1 MAFFAINMTL
11 ENRRDFGAIAMLL
24 HMVLACAG
32 AVLIFC
38 YFVIRNLLEEL
49 YGLLQKHYSTVY
61 VESVFVLGVSM
72 ILIHGYGVKV
82 RAAQTNYSRPIAYG
96 RIQRGGGVEP
106 LPPIIQFCRENCI
119 KAEMIKAPKFSL
131 AIHRLDWVQAGSS
144 PNQKSRLRHWTQNSV
159 SIRL

>member
-11 ENRRDFGAIAMLL
+11 ENRRDFGAMAMLL

-38 YFVIRNLLEEL
+38 YFVIRKLLEEQL
-49 YGLLQKHYSTVY
+49 NGLLHKHYNPIY

-82 RAAQTNYSRPIAYG
+82 RVAQRN
-96 RIQRGGGVEP
+96 
-106 LPPIIQFCRENCI
+106 
-119 KAEMIKAPKFSL
+119 
-131 AIHRLDWVQAGSS
+131 
-144 PNQKSRLRHWTQNSV
+144 
-159 SIRL
+159 